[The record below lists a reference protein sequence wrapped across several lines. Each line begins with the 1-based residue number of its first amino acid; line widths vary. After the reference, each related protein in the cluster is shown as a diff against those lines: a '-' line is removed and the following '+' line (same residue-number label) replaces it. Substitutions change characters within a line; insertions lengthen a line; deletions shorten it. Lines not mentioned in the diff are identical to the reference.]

1 MKRPVL
7 LLDLFL
13 LLLLAGNM
21 LTSCSTD
28 EVTTVIH
35 QTAALGIEPAKAPEV
50 SISSNGVDLSTASA
64 AKLRAAKTRA
74 VVTSIGDFQYIKY
87 GWSGDLPTQYQSVM
101 PDDVTN
107 DEKTYVM
114 SYIKE
119 HPDEAG
125 VDFYYINYFVQP
137 VNGSYTTYFL
147 TENNGTA
154 VTGTNEMTSI
164 EINGQSLDGYTK
176 GQGTNALCLN
186 LPLVNPG
193 YYDSYIGQ
201 MTYDAYKVYKITY
214 NGTVGYYLAFDYK
227 TKNSNN
233 GEVFNGDGIYDD
245 YVIKLTPADDTTYGN
260 DTSTGTG
267 EGTDTGTDD
276 TNTGTVSANVGEVEV
291 NLSVNAE
298 KSEGDYIATKLSIH
312 VRDTTDVEVYLPAPA
327 EYYCEA
333 DDMSIVLSHKDDAEQ
348 YNNTADYTTMT
359 YTIDGQDISLKV
371 AYELGGIRI
380 TTSGINAEVLK
391 YLRKTYGDGLTFEVW
406 NYYKNS
412 VTIDGTTSDV
422 TRGFLKN
429 QYLENSTVT
438 FTEGTGEYVNAFG
451 GINDYTGTVY
461 EGTDSVTGVRT
472 PYTDE
477 ALTQVLDSQYW
488 DRSTENPRYYVLH
501 STVNGWDCTVKPS
514 DSSYTLQGT
523 DGYNQIYKK

>member
-1 MKRPVL
+1 MKKQVL
-7 LLDLFL
+7 LLNVS
-13 LLLLAGNM
+13 LLALFGGGI
-21 LTSCSTD
+21 LASCSSD
-28 EVTTVIH
+28 DVTTVTQ
-35 QTAALGIEPAKAPEV
+35 QTAALGIKPAKAPEV
-50 SISSNGVDLSTASA
+50 SIFSNGVDLTSGTS
-64 AKLRAAKTRA
+64 AAKTRA
-74 VVTSIGDFQYIKY
+74 SVTSVGTFEYHKVSDGDFPSQYA
-87 GWSGDLPTQYQSVM
+87 SVK
-101 PDDVTN
+101 PATVTD
-107 DEKTYVM
+107 DEKAYVKT
-114 SYIKE
+114 YIKE

-125 VDFYYINYFVQP
+125 VAFYNINYFVQYA
-137 VNGSYTTYFL
+137 GSSYDTYF
-147 TENNGTA
+147 NIKDQNGA
-154 VTGTNEMTSI
+154 EHQITGSNKMDYI
-164 EINGQSLDGYTK
+164 EIDGHHINDYNSSW
-176 GQGTNALCLN
+176 GPDALCLN
-186 LPLVNPG
+186 LPLVNPA
-193 YYDSYIGQ
+193 YHDSYSDVDQ
-201 MTYDAYKVYKITY
+201 TKYDAYKVYKITY
-214 NGTVGYYLAFDYK
+214 NGKDGYYLGFDYK
-227 TKNSNN
+227 TKKSS
-233 GEVFNGDGIYDD
+233 GETFDGDGVYND

-267 EGTDTGTDD
+267 EGTD
-276 TNTGTVSANVGEVEV
+276 TGTVSANVGEVEV

-488 DRSTENPRYYVLH
+488 DRSTEDPRYYVLH